1 MISLAESRQLTGKV
15 LRKRLMVIVSDSGC
29 ANVLQVSKCGAANM
43 LICLTSQAEG
53 CTLEL
58 WNTHKGLL
66 LKNFGRIVNEVKAQQ
81 QREQENGDQSG
92 QQHAEEQPPP
102 VAGGHH
108 HCNDDSEE
116 SKGSRLSMSRA
127 PPTSTTT
134 NARQPA
140 LKSITALVASIK
152 SELGLPPA
160 TSIFDTISMSRSSLE
175 LTVTDAIT
183 LKDMAIQVAQKLGIP
198 ITEEPQA
205 GV

>member
-1 MISLAESRQLTGKV
+1 MTR
-15 LRKRLMVIVSDSGC
+15 
-29 ANVLQVSKCGAANM
+29 
-43 LICLTSQAEG
+43 
-53 CTLEL
+53 
-58 WNTHKGLL
+58 
-66 LKNFGRIVNEVKAQQ
+66 
-81 QREQENGDQSG
+81 G
-92 QQHAEEQPPP
+92 QHR
-102 VAGGHH
+102 
-108 HCNDDSEE
+108 CIDDSEE
-116 SKGSRLSMSRA
+116 SKGSRLSTSRA

-198 ITEEPQA
+198 ITEEPSPYRDIAMKAADDNGDREYPYFSKFTYRKVNFKDMRSGWVYVCVLQL
-205 GV
+205 